1 MNTDLIIIGAG
12 PGGYETAV
20 RAAKAGL
27 QVVVI
32 EKEHLGGTCL
42 NAGCIPTKCLCHEA
56 EQPLSNSPEG
66 ESDRLREAIARKNEV
81 VEKLKAGSAQL
92 MKTPGITLVEGE
104 ARFVDVH
111 TVAVGEM
118 VNGEWSNG
126 KWEAPNIII
135 ATGSVTKFLPIPGAH
150 AEGVVTSTEMLNL
163 TTLPQRLAIIGG
175 GVIGLEFASIF
186 QSMGSQVTVIEF
198 CKEVLPQF
206 DRDLA
211 KRLRT
216 SLKKRGI
223 EFHTS
228 AAAKEIRRKEQG
240 AGSKE
245 QEKYNSEGEKQEI
258 GVSSCPLPLAPYLEI
273 DFEEK
278 GKLQSVEA
286 DLVLMAV
293 GRAANLDS
301 LNLADVG
308 IETTP
313 RGIKVDENM
322 QTNVPGIYAIGDV
335 NGLIQLAHAA
345 SAQGRVA
352 LEHIRRERIVI
363 GRPLGLRL
371 QSEAGQEERRE
382 RNVLDLQNSSQEANV
397 SSLHSPLS
405 TLLQIIPSAVFT
417 VPEAAMV
424 GQTEEQLEEA
434 GIEYQSHKAMYRA
447 NGKALAMEAED
458 GLVKILT
465 DTEGHILGCHILGA
479 HASDLIHEVTLAM
492 RLGATIHDIAD
503 TVHAHPSLSEIL
515 LAAAEA

>member
-42 NAGCIPTKCLCHEA
+42 NAGCIPTKCLCHSA
-56 EQPLSNSPEG
+56 EQPPSTSPEG
-66 ESDRLREAIARKNEV
+66 ESDRLRKAIARKNEV
-81 VEKLKAGSAQL
+81 VEKLKAGIAQL

-104 ARFVDVH
+104 ARFVDAH
-111 TVAVGEM
+111 TISVGDEQY
-118 VNGEWSNG
+118 
-126 KWEAPNIII
+126 EAKNIII

-150 AEGVVTSTEMLNL
+150 AEGVVTSTELLNL
-163 TTLPQRLAIIGG
+163 TTLPQRLTIIGG

-186 QSMGSQVTVIEF
+186 QSIGSQVTVIEF

-223 EFHTS
+223 EFHTN
-228 AAAKEIRRKEQG
+228 AAAKEIRRLSPSPSLVGNGED
-240 AGSKE
+240 SPST
-245 QEKYNSEGEKQEI
+245 EKDEVTTPLSTREGP
-258 GVSSCPLPLAPYLEI
+258 GVSLL
-273 DFEEK
+273 FEEK
-278 GKLQSVEA
+278 GKMQSVEA

-293 GRAANLDS
+293 GRAANLQS

-313 RGIKVDENM
+313 RGIVVDDHM
-322 QTNVPGIYAIGDV
+322 QTNIPGIYAIGDV

-352 LEHIRRERIVI
+352 LSHI
-363 GRPLGLRL
+363 L
-371 QSEAGQEERRE
+371 
-382 RNVLDLQNSSQEANV
+382 SSHLLPPT
-397 SSLHSPLS
+397 SY
-405 TLLQIIPSAVFT
+405 LQIIPSAVFT

-424 GQTEEQLEEA
+424 GKTEEQLEEA
-434 GIEYQSHKAMYRA
+434 GIEYKTHKAMYRA
-447 NGKALAMEAED
+447 NGKALAMEADD

-465 DTEGHILGCHILGA
+465 DAEGKILGCHIFGA

-515 LAAAEA
+515 LAAAES

>member
-42 NAGCIPTKCLCHEA
+42 NAGCIPTKCLCHSAEGLPPSLSQGRGEEA
-56 EQPLSNSPEG
+56 SSYLA
-66 ESDRLREAIARKNEV
+66 EAIARKKEV
-81 VEKLKAGSAQL
+81 VEKLKAGVAQL

-104 ARFVDVH
+104 ARFVNQH
-111 TVAVGEM
+111 TIAVGQM
-118 VNGEWSNG
+118 VNGQWSMVN
-126 KWEAPNIII
+126 EFTSPNIII

-150 AEGVVTSTEMLNL
+150 AEGVLTSTEMLNL
-163 TTLPQRLAIIGG
+163 TTLPQRLTIIGG

-186 QSMGSQVTVIEF
+186 QAMGSQVTVIEF
-198 CKEVLPQF
+198 CKEVLPLF

-228 AAAKEIRRKEQG
+228 AAAKEIH
-240 AGSKE
+240 
-245 QEKYNSEGEKQEI
+245 EGT
-258 GVSSCPLPLAPYLEI
+258 PLVV

-286 DLVLMAV
+286 DVVLMAV
-293 GRAANLDS
+293 GRAANLNS
-301 LNLADVG
+301 LNLADVS

-313 RGIKVDENM
+313 RGIVVDESM

-352 LEHIRRERIVI
+352 LAHIMSKTN
-363 GRPLGLRL
+363 P
-371 QSEAGQEERRE
+371 
-382 RNVLDLQNSSQEANV
+382 
-397 SSLHSPLS
+397 SPL
-405 TLLQIIPSAVFT
+405 IIPSAVFT

-424 GQTEEQLEEA
+424 GKTEEQLEEA
-434 GIEYQSHKAMYRA
+434 GIEYQTHKSMYRA

-465 DTEGHILGCHILGA
+465 DNEGKILGCHILGA

>member
-27 QVVVI
+27 SVVVI
-32 EKEHLGGTCL
+32 EKQHLGGTCL
-42 NAGCIPTKCLCHEA
+42 NAGCIPTKCLCHSAESPIPSPSCAGRGEDAEA
-56 EQPLSNSPEG
+56 LLDEANAYFAA
-66 ESDRLREAIARKNEV
+66 AIARKNEV
-81 VEKLKAGSAQL
+81 VEKLKAGVAQL

-104 ARFVDVH
+104 ARFLDSH
-111 TVAVGEM
+111 TVAVKKM
-118 VNGEWSNG
+118 DNGQLSIDNEFS
-126 KWEAPNIII
+126 APNIII

-163 TTLPQRLAIIGG
+163 TTLPQRLCIIGG

-186 QSMGSQVTVIEF
+186 QALGSQVTVIEF

-223 EFHTS
+223 EFHTG
-228 AAAKEIRRKEQG
+228 AAAKEI
-240 AGSKE
+240 S
-245 QEKYNSEGEKQEI
+245 
-258 GVSSCPLPLAPYLEI
+258 PLPITGEGREGGLCV

-278 GKLQSVEA
+278 GKVQSVEA

-293 GRAANLDS
+293 GRAANLNS

-308 IETTP
+308 IEVTP
-313 RGIKVDENM
+313 RGIVVDEHM

-352 LEHIRRERIVI
+352 LASI
-363 GRPLGLRL
+363 LKDTK
-371 QSEAGQEERRE
+371 
-382 RNVLDLQNSSQEANV
+382 DLKFSKE
-397 SSLHSPLS
+397 L
-405 TLLQIIPSAVFT
+405 IPSAVFT
-417 VPEAAMV
+417 VPEVAMV
-424 GQTEEQLEEA
+424 GLTEEQLEEA
-434 GIEYQSHKAMYRA
+434 GIEYQAHKAFYRA
-447 NGKALAMEAED
+447 NGKALAMEADD

-465 DTEGHILGCHILGA
+465 DKEGKILGCHILGA

-492 RLGATIHDIAD
+492 RLGGTIHDIAD

>member
-27 QVVVI
+27 QVVII

-42 NAGCIPTKCLCHEA
+42 NAGCIPTKCLCHSA
-56 EQPLSNSPEG
+56 ESLPPTPSQGGGEG
-66 ESDRLREAIARKNEV
+66 SSYLAEAIARKNEV
-81 VEKLKAGSAQL
+81 VEKLKAGVAQL

-104 ARFVDVH
+104 ARFIDAH
-111 TVAVGEM
+111 TVAVG
-118 VNGEWSNG
+118 GEQY
-126 KWEAPNIII
+126 EAKNIII
-135 ATGSVTKFLPIPGAH
+135 ATGSKTKFLPIPGAH
-150 AEGVVTSTEMLNL
+150 AEGVLTSTELLNL

-186 QSMGSQVTVIEF
+186 QSLGSQVTVIEF
-198 CKEVLPQF
+198 CKEVLPNF

-228 AAAKEIRRKEQG
+228 AAAKEIKTSPTPSQG
-240 AGSKE
+240 
-245 QEKYNSEGEKQEI
+245 GEKTI
-258 GVSSCPLPLAPYLEI
+258 VV

-278 GKLQSVEA
+278 GKVQSVEA
-286 DLVLMAV
+286 DVVLMAV

-308 IETTP
+308 IETSP
-313 RGIKVDENM
+313 RGIVVDENM

-345 SAQGRVA
+345 SAQGRIA
-352 LEHIRRERIVI
+352 LEHT
-363 GRPLGLRL
+363 L
-371 QSEAGQEERRE
+371 
-382 RNVLDLQNSSQEANV
+382 
-397 SSLHSPLS
+397 SPLTAHLS
-405 TLLQIIPSAVFT
+405 PLIIPSAVFT

-424 GQTEEQLEEA
+424 GQTEEQLTEA
-434 GIEYQSHKAMYRA
+434 GIEYQAHKAFYRA
-447 NGKALAMEAED
+447 NGKALAMDADD

-465 DTEGHILGCHILGA
+465 DKEGKILGCHILGA

-492 RLGATIHDIAD
+492 QLGATIHDIAH
-503 TVHAHPSLSEIL
+503 TVHAHPSLSEIIL
-515 LAAAEA
+515 SAAE

>member
-27 QVVVI
+27 SVVVI
-32 EKEHLGGTCL
+32 EKQHLGGTCL
-42 NAGCIPTKCLCHEA
+42 NAGCIPTKCLCHSAESPIPSPSCVGRGEDAEA
-56 EQPLSNSPEG
+56 LLDEANAYLAA
-66 ESDRLREAIARKNEV
+66 AIARKNEV
-81 VEKLKAGSAQL
+81 VEKLKAGVAQL

-104 ARFVDVH
+104 ARFLDSH
-111 TVAVGEM
+111 TVAVKKM
-118 VNGEWSNG
+118 DNGQLSIDNEFS
-126 KWEAPNIII
+126 AHNIII

-163 TTLPQRLAIIGG
+163 ATLPQRLCIIGG

-186 QSMGSQVTVIEF
+186 QALGSQVTVIEF

-223 EFHTS
+223 EFHTG
-228 AAAKEIRRKEQG
+228 AAAKEIR
-240 AGSKE
+240 
-245 QEKYNSEGEKQEI
+245 
-258 GVSSCPLPLAPYLEI
+258 PLPITGEGREGGLCV

-278 GKLQSVEA
+278 GKVQSVEA

-293 GRAANLDS
+293 GRAANLNS

-308 IETTP
+308 IEVTP
-313 RGIKVDENM
+313 RSIVVDEHM

-335 NGLIQLAHAA
+335 NGLLQLAHAA

-352 LEHIRRERIVI
+352 LASI
-363 GRPLGLRL
+363 LKDTK
-371 QSEAGQEERRE
+371 
-382 RNVLDLQNSSQEANV
+382 DLKFSKE
-397 SSLHSPLS
+397 L
-405 TLLQIIPSAVFT
+405 IPSAVFT
-417 VPEAAMV
+417 VPEVAMV
-424 GQTEEQLEEA
+424 GLTEEQLEEA
-434 GIEYQSHKAMYRA
+434 GTEYQAHKAFYRA
-447 NGKALAMEAED
+447 NGKALAIEADD

-465 DTEGHILGCHILGA
+465 DKEGKILGCHILGA

>member
-27 QVVVI
+27 SVVVI
-32 EKEHLGGTCL
+32 EKQHLGGTCL
-42 NAGCIPTKCLCHEA
+42 NAGCIPTKCLCHSAESPIPSPSCAGRGEDAEA
-56 EQPLSNSPEG
+56 LLDEANAYLAA
-66 ESDRLREAIARKNEV
+66 AIARKNEV
-81 VEKLKAGSAQL
+81 VEKLKTGVAQL

-104 ARFVDVH
+104 ARFLDSH
-111 TVAVGEM
+111 TVAVKKM
-118 VNGEWSNG
+118 DNGQLSIDNEFS
-126 KWEAPNIII
+126 APNIII

-163 TTLPQRLAIIGG
+163 ATLPQRLCIIGG

-186 QSMGSQVTVIEF
+186 QALGSQVTVIEF

-223 EFHTS
+223 EFHTG
-228 AAAKEIRRKEQG
+228 AAAKEIR
-240 AGSKE
+240 
-245 QEKYNSEGEKQEI
+245 
-258 GVSSCPLPLAPYLEI
+258 PLPITGEGREEGLCV

-278 GKLQSVEA
+278 GKVQNVEA

-308 IETTP
+308 IEVTP
-313 RGIKVDENM
+313 RGIVVDEHM

-352 LEHIRRERIVI
+352 LASI
-363 GRPLGLRL
+363 LKDTK
-371 QSEAGQEERRE
+371 
-382 RNVLDLQNSSQEANV
+382 DLKFSKE
-397 SSLHSPLS
+397 L
-405 TLLQIIPSAVFT
+405 IPSAVFT
-417 VPEAAMV
+417 VPEVAMV
-424 GQTEEQLEEA
+424 GLTEEQLEEA
-434 GIEYQSHKAMYRA
+434 GIEYQAHKAFYRA
-447 NGKALAMEAED
+447 NGKALAMEADD

-465 DTEGHILGCHILGA
+465 DKEGKILGCHILGA

>member
-27 QVVVI
+27 QVVVV

-42 NAGCIPTKCLCHEA
+42 NAGCIPTKCLCHSAEEIEA
-56 EQPLSNSPEG
+56 LKNSNIEMAAPSILQFFH
-66 ESDRLREAIARKNEV
+66 SSILRKNEV
-81 VEKLKAGSAQL
+81 VEKLKAGVAQL

-104 ARFVDVH
+104 ARFIDQH
-111 TVAVGEM
+111 TVAVDDEQY
-118 VNGEWSNG
+118 
-126 KWEAPNIII
+126 EAKNIII
-135 ATGSVTKFLPIPGAH
+135 ATGSRTKFLPIPGAH
-150 AEGVVTSTEMLNL
+150 AEGVVTSTEILNL
-163 TTLPQRLAIIGG
+163 DHLPQRLAIIGG

-186 QSMGSQVTVIEF
+186 RSFGVEVTVIEF
-198 CKEVLPQF
+198 CKEVLPNF

-223 EFHTS
+223 EFHVG
-228 AAAKEIRRKEQG
+228 AAAKEIHE
-240 AGSKE
+240 GS
-245 QEKYNSEGEKQEI
+245 
-258 GVSSCPLPLAPYLEI
+258 PLTV

-278 GKLQSVEA
+278 GKTQSVEA

-293 GRAANLDS
+293 GRAANLES

-313 RGIKVDENM
+313 RGIAVDEHM

-335 NGLIQLAHAA
+335 NGLMQLAHAA
-345 SAQGRVA
+345 SAQGKVA
-352 LEHIRRERIVI
+352 LKKII
-363 GRPLGLRL
+363 
-371 QSEAGQEERRE
+371 SEERRVKSE
-382 RNVLDLQNSSQEANV
+382 EFATALAQEEKSNLNSS
-397 SSLHSPLS
+397 LS
-405 TLLQIIPSAVFT
+405 IIPSAVFT

-424 GQTEEQLEEA
+424 GQTEEQLTEA
-434 GIEYQSHKAMYRA
+434 GIEYKAHKAFYRA
-447 NGKALAMEAED
+447 NGKALAMEADD

-465 DTEGHILGCHILGA
+465 DAEGRILGCHILGA
-479 HASDLIHEVTLAM
+479 HASDLIHEATLAM
-492 RLGATIHDIAD
+492 RLGATIHDLAD

>member
-42 NAGCIPTKCLCHEA
+42 NAGCIPTKCLCHSA
-56 EQPLSNSPEG
+56 ESLPPAPSQGEG
-66 ESDRLREAIARKNEV
+66 AKSSEYLAEAIARKNEV
-81 VEKLKAGSAQL
+81 VDKLKAGVAQL

-104 ARFVDVH
+104 AKFVDNH
-111 TVAVGEM
+111 TVAIRTMDNEQWTM
-118 VNGEWSNG
+118 DNEFT
-126 KWEAPNIII
+126 APHIII

-150 AEGVVTSTEMLNL
+150 AEGVLTSTEMLNL

-186 QSMGSQVTVIEF
+186 QALGSQVTVIEF
-198 CKEVLPQF
+198 CKEVLPLF

-228 AAAKEIRRKEQG
+228 AAAKAITSPAPSE
-240 AGSKE
+240 
-245 QEKYNSEGEKQEI
+245 EGEK
-258 GVSSCPLPLAPYLEI
+258 VLKV

-286 DLVLMAV
+286 DVVLMAV

-313 RGIKVDENM
+313 RGIVVDGHM

-345 SAQGRVA
+345 SAQGRIA
-352 LEHIRRERIVI
+352 LKHILHEDSKVKNEELIV
-363 GRPLGLRL
+363 
-371 QSEAGQEERRE
+371 
-382 RNVLDLQNSSQEANV
+382 
-397 SSLHSPLS
+397 
-405 TLLQIIPSAVFT
+405 PSAVFT

-434 GIEYQSHKAMYRA
+434 GIEYQTHKSMYRA

-465 DTEGHILGCHILGA
+465 DNEGKILGCHILGA
-479 HASDLIHEVTLAM
+479 HASDLIHEATLAM

>member
-1 MNTDLIIIGAG
+1 MNNSNYSSPTGEAGRGAADLIIIGAG

-42 NAGCIPTKCLCHEA
+42 NAGCIPTKCLCHSAEDLPLTPPQGRGEEA
-56 EQPLSNSPEG
+56 SSYLA
-66 ESDRLREAIARKNEV
+66 EAIARKNEV
-81 VEKLKAGSAQL
+81 VEKLKAGVAQL

-104 ARFVDVH
+104 ARFSLSPALSKGEGEELH
-111 TVAVGEM
+111 TVE
-118 VNGEWSNG
+118 VNTQSSILNFQS
-126 KWEAPNIII
+126 KNIII

-150 AEGVVTSTEMLNL
+150 AEGVLTSTEMLNL
-163 TTLPQRLAIIGG
+163 TTLPQRLTIIGG

-186 QSMGSQVTVIEF
+186 QAMGSQVTVIEF
-198 CKEVLPQF
+198 CKEVLPLF

-228 AAAKEIRRKEQG
+228 AAAKEIH
-240 AGSKE
+240 
-245 QEKYNSEGEKQEI
+245 EGT
-258 GVSSCPLPLAPYLEI
+258 PLVV

-278 GKLQSVEA
+278 GKLQSAEA
-286 DLVLMAV
+286 DVVLMAV
-293 GRAANLDS
+293 GRAANLNS

-313 RGIKVDENM
+313 RGIVVDEHM

-352 LEHIRRERIVI
+352 LAHIMSNTN
-363 GRPLGLRL
+363 P
-371 QSEAGQEERRE
+371 SPFTP
-382 RNVLDLQNSSQEANV
+382 NP
-397 SSLHSPLS
+397 SPL
-405 TLLQIIPSAVFT
+405 IIPSAVFT

-434 GIEYQSHKAMYRA
+434 GIEYQTHKSMYRA

-465 DTEGHILGCHILGA
+465 DNEGKILGCHILGA

>member
-27 QVVVI
+27 SVVVI
-32 EKEHLGGTCL
+32 EKQHLGGTCL
-42 NAGCIPTKCLCHEA
+42 NAGCIPTKCLCHSAESPIPSPSCVGRGEDAEA
-56 EQPLSNSPEG
+56 LLDEANAYLAA
-66 ESDRLREAIARKNEV
+66 AIARKNEV
-81 VEKLKAGSAQL
+81 VEKLKTGVAQL

-104 ARFVDVH
+104 ARFLDSH
-111 TVAVGEM
+111 TVAVKKM
-118 VNGEWSNG
+118 DNGQLSIDNEFS
-126 KWEAPNIII
+126 APNIII

-163 TTLPQRLAIIGG
+163 ATLPQRLCIIGG

-186 QSMGSQVTVIEF
+186 QALGSQVTVIEF

-223 EFHTS
+223 EFHTG
-228 AAAKEIRRKEQG
+228 AAAKEI
-240 AGSKE
+240 S
-245 QEKYNSEGEKQEI
+245 
-258 GVSSCPLPLAPYLEI
+258 PLPITGEGREGGLCV

-278 GKLQSVEA
+278 GKVQSVEA

-293 GRAANLDS
+293 GRAANLNS

-308 IETTP
+308 IEVTP
-313 RGIKVDENM
+313 RGIVVDEHM

-352 LEHIRRERIVI
+352 L
-363 GRPLGLRL
+363 
-371 QSEAGQEERRE
+371 AGI
-382 RNVLDLQNSSQEANV
+382 LKDPKDLKFSKE
-397 SSLHSPLS
+397 L
-405 TLLQIIPSAVFT
+405 IPSAVFT

-424 GQTEEQLEEA
+424 GLTEEQLEET
-434 GIEYQSHKAMYRA
+434 GIEYQAHKAFYRA
-447 NGKALAMEAED
+447 NGKALAMEADD

-465 DTEGHILGCHILGA
+465 DKEGKILGCHILGA